1 MKVLDLCAGYGGLT
15 MGLGLEPTWYSEVD
29 THACTAYEH
38 NHPGVKALGDVRDA
52 STWPQADVVVAGFP
66 CQPASSAGRRKGIRD
81 ERWLWPHI
89 KNCLGVVQPQFVI
102 LENVR
107 GLLTVNRQAAIQE
120 ILSDLAALGFDASW
134 GVVRASDTGACHRRE
149 RWFCVARAGDADDL
163 GRDWPA
169 SQHGAHRRN
178 VTVGA
183 GVGALLPT
191 PTSTYPGGSPERYR
205 ERLSEHDGRGGE
217 FLSLNHAVELIAT
230 PTTSDAKGA
239 APGHG
244 GTTAEDV
251 MALLPTLTEWDLFER
266 WTLPMWQQ
274 YGPAVARHEA
284 MLGRPAPSPVIDN
297 PRARAGVSLSPR
309 FVEWMMCL
317 PDGWVC
323 DVPDIPRTAQLRLLG
338 NGVVPPQAAL
348 AVSLIQRNLP

>member
-1 MKVLDLCAGYGGLT
+1 MNVADLCSGYGGLT
-15 MGLGLEPTWYSEVD
+15 LGLGVAPTWCADVD
-29 THACTAYEH
+29 RHAAAVYAH
-38 NHPGVKALGDVRDA
+38 RHPGVPNVGDLTTLTDWPDA
-52 STWPQADVVVAGFP
+52 DLVVAGFP
-66 CQPASSAGRRKGIRD
+66 CQPVSSAGRRKGTD
-81 ERWLWPHI
+81 DDRWIWPHI
-89 KNCLGVVQPQFVI
+89 ARCLRAVRPRAVF

-107 GLLTVNRQAAIQE
+107 GLLTANGGRALAEVMH
-120 ILSDLAALGFDASW
+120 DLAAMGFDAAW

-149 RWFCVARAGDADDL
+149 RWFCLARAGDADDL

-169 SQHGAHRRN
+169 SQHGTHWRN
-178 VTVGA
+178 VAAGA
-183 GVGALLPT
+183 GGGAL
-191 PTSTYPGGSPERYR
+191 
-205 ERLSEHDGRGGE
+205 
-217 FLSLNHAVELIAT
+217 ELIAT

-251 MALLPTLTEWDLFER
+251 MTLLPTLTEWDLFER

-274 YGPAVARHEA
+274 YGPAIARHEA
-284 MLGRPAPSPVIDN
+284 ILGRPAPSPVIDN

-317 PDGWVC
+317 PDGWVT

-348 AVSLIQRNLP
+348 AASMLAPSLDRLAVAS

>member
-15 MGLGLEPTWYSEVD
+15 MGLGLESTWYSEVD

-38 NHPGVKALGDVRDA
+38 NHPGVEALGDVRDA

-66 CQPASSAGRRKGIRD
+66 CQPASSAGRRKGIND
-81 ERWLWPHI
+81 ERWLWPYI

-163 GRDWPA
+163 GDWPA
-169 SQHGAHRRN
+169 SQHGTHRRN
-178 VTVGA
+178 VAAGA
-183 GVGALLPT
+183 DGE
-191 PTSTYPGGSPERYR
+191 PGR
-205 ERLSEHDGRGGE
+205 
-217 FLSLNHAVELIAT
+217 LIAT

-251 MALLPTLTEWDLFER
+251 MALLPTPVVSDSFGGSSATSGRSNPDSTHHAGT
-266 WTLPMWQQ
+266 TLSDVAFANLWHR
-274 YGPAVARHEA
+274 YGPAIARHEV

-348 AVSLIQRNLP
+348 AASLIQRNLP